1 MDPDPKPPF
10 GIAGCAPRPAPGP
23 LRLTL
28 CGDSRRGPE
37 RTCVLS
43 GPLLP
48 PHSTIICRL
57 LFSRMSRCFSI
68 PGNSFAF
75 QFLHTSLTFPEGIR
89 AQPFAVAHRE
99 RFAPSWDCS
108 QTDFDRWK
116 AVSSCER
123 FRTPQLL
130 DFTGAAAFF
139 RAASDGCGIAGSKQ
153 TFRKTVSVVLAGN
166 RVDCVQSYFYPVKS
180 GAYRFVFGGVCA
192 INSINLIFRFLY
204 ATLQPEVIGC

>member
-10 GIAGCAPRPAPGP
+10 GTAGSAPCPSPGP
-23 LRLTL
+23 LRLTTW
-28 CGDSRRGPE
+28 GHSRRGRGGPS
-37 RTCVLS
+37 VLPA
-43 GPLLP
+43 PLLP

-57 LFSRMSRCFSI
+57 LFSRMSRCFPI

-75 QFLHTSLTFPEGIR
+75 QFLHTSLAVPKDIR

-99 RFAPSWDCS
+99 RFEPSWDCS

-139 RAASDGCGIAGSKQ
+139 RAASDGCGFAGPKQ

-166 RVDCVQSYFYPVKS
+166 RVDCVQSYFPSCRK
-180 GAYRFVFGGVCA
+180 R
-192 INSINLIFRFLY
+192 SI
-204 ATLQPEVIGC
+204 